1 MAGSVADQRGMKAA
15 FLVGAV
21 VGGLWVLDRLL
32 LSAEERGW
40 IYWRR
45 KKRVGG
51 QVGAG
56 IAAELGAILSP
67 AERIRQE
74 AAAVEEQLPDASYTG
89 GSPPPV

>member
-1 MAGSVADQRGMKAA
+1 MKAA
-15 FLVGAV
+15 LLVGV
-21 VGGLWVLDRLL
+21 VVAGLVALDRLL
-32 LSAEERGW
+32 LWAEARGW

-51 QVGAG
+51 QVGAS

-74 AAAVEEQLPDASYTG
+74 AAAVEERLPDASRTG
-89 GSPPPV
+89 GSPPLV

>member
-1 MAGSVADQRGMKAA
+1 MKAVV
-15 FLVGAV
+15 LVGV
-21 VGGLWVLDRLL
+21 VVAGLVALDRLL
-32 LSAEERGW
+32 LWAEERGW

-67 AERIRQE
+67 AERTRQE
-74 AAAVEEQLPDASYTG
+74 VAAVEEQLPDATFTG
-89 GSPPPV
+89 GSPPV